1 MREGFNYLLKIL
13 ILVSC
18 VCGLKRKSGYMAEVN
33 KSDKQKRKG
42 IQRSG
47 LDSEYT
53 EDNELSYLSTQD
65 TIDNLKSELEF
76 HIRSEETLREN
87 EEKFVSMFEKAPLG
101 YQSLDE
107 NGYFIEVNE
116 AWLNTLG
123 FTRTEVIG
131 KWFGD
136 FLAPE
141 FIDAF
146 RKRFPIF
153 KAQGHIHSEFVM
165 IHRNGQ
171 RKFIAFDGRIGYKN
185 DGSFKQTHCIL
196 QDISDRK
203 LAEEELKESEE
214 KYHSIYDNS
223 YLGIL
228 LTVPDGRILAA
239 NGFACN
245 MFGFSEEELCS
256 GGRSAIVDTSDP
268 RLIPIL
274 EERKRTG
281 RAKGELTFIRKDG
294 SRFEGEV
301 SSSVFKDKEGNEK
314 TCMLIQDL
322 TEKKQTE
329 HKYQT
334 LFNEMMDGF
343 ALHEIICN
351 EKGEPVD
358 YRFLDVNPAFE
369 KMTGLKAEQVIG
381 RTVLEI
387 MPETESS
394 WIERYGRVA
403 LTGEP
408 INFIDHSKEL
418 AKIFD
423 VKAFCPAPNQFVT
436 IFSDITKRKNSE
448 EQLKISEEK
457 YRSIFENVQDI
468 YYEASFDGIILDV
481 SPSIEIISKGQI
493 CRDELIG
500 KSIYDFYVNAEDRK
514 TLVNALMETGSIS
527 DYEVTLL
534 NKDGS
539 QIPCSISSKLL
550 YDGNGLPVK
559 IFGSM
564 HDITDRK
571 HVAEKVLL
579 NAERLARMVNIYQYN
594 TNNIQDFLDY
604 SLNEAIALTSSKIG
618 YVYFY
623 DEVKKEFTLNSWSR
637 DVMKECKVIGS
648 KACSALIDTGIWGE
662 AVRQR
667 GVIMINNFKEDNPL
681 KKGYPKGHVHLERFL
696 TIPIFDEDKIVAVIG
711 VANKENDYDN
721 TDVSQLTIMMSSVW
735 RIVQKKEVEKKVK
748 LLAHSL
754 ESVSECVSI
763 TDNNDILMYVNEAFL
778 KTYGYSENE
787 LIGKHVGI
795 LRPKGAEQESFL
807 NILNH
812 TLEGGWRG
820 ELMNIKKDGTVF
832 PVLLST
838 SIIRDENRN
847 PIALIGVAIDITELK
862 KNAEE
867 LIAAKEKAEENDR
880 LKTAFLHNIS
890 HEVRTPMNSIVGFS
904 DLLADP
910 DTLPEERKHYTEI
923 IIQNSNQ
930 LLSIINDIV
939 NIATIEA
946 GQERA
951 IINPVNIN
959 SICNLVYEQFLHK
972 AKNKNIVLVFNNYLP
987 SVESDVMTDG
997 TKLTQILTNLI
1008 NNALKFT
1015 ENGYIELGYS
1025 VEGNNLKFFVK
1036 DTGIGIPPEKHEEIF
1051 KRFSQL
1057 NLAKNYQYGGS
1068 GLGLSISKAY
1078 VELLGGKIWIHS
1090 SPGKGS
1096 TFYFTI
1102 PYTKIG

>member
-1 MREGFNYLLKIL
+1 
-13 ILVSC
+13 
-18 VCGLKRKSGYMAEVN
+18 MAEVN

-53 EDNELSYLSTQD
+53 EDNELSYLSAQD
-65 TIDNLKSELEF
+65 TIENLKSELEF
-76 HIRSEETLREN
+76 HIKSEETLREN
-87 EEKFVSMFEKAPLG
+87 EEKF
-101 YQSLDE
+101 Q
-107 NGYFIEVNE
+107 
-116 AWLNTLG
+116 
-123 FTRTEVIG
+123 
-131 KWFGD
+131 
-136 FLAPE
+136 
-141 FIDAF
+141 
-146 RKRFPIF
+146 
-153 KAQGHIHSEFVM
+153 
-165 IHRNGQ
+165 
-171 RKFIAFDGRIGYKN
+171 
-185 DGSFKQTHCIL
+185 
-196 QDISDRK
+196 
-203 LAEEELKESEE
+203 
-214 KYHSIYDNS
+214 SIYDNS

-245 MFGFSEEELCS
+245 MFGCSEEELCR

-281 RAKGELTFIRKDG
+281 KAKGELTFIRKNG
-294 SRFEGEV
+294 SKFEGEV

-322 TEKKQTE
+322 TEKRQTE
-329 HKYQT
+329 HRYQT

-351 EKGEPVD
+351 ENGEPVD

-369 KMTGLKAEQVIG
+369 KMTGLKSEQIIG

-387 MPETESS
+387 MPGTESF
-394 WIERYGRVA
+394 WIERYGKVA

-408 INFIDHSKEL
+408 SSFESESKEIG
-418 AKIFD
+418 KIFD
-423 VKAFCPAPNQFVT
+423 VKSYCPAPNQFVT

-493 CRDELIG
+493 HRGELIG
-500 KSIYDFYVNAEDRK
+500 KSIYDFYVNTEDRK
-514 TLVNALMETGSIS
+514 TLVNTLMEAGSIS

-539 QIPCSISSKLL
+539 HIPCSISSKLL

-571 HVAEKVLL
+571 HAAEKVLL

-594 TNNIQDFLDY
+594 ANNIQDFLDY
-604 SLNEAIALTSSKIG
+604 ALNEAIALTSSKIG
-618 YVYFY
+618 YIYFY
-623 DEVKKEFTLNSWSR
+623 DEVKSEFTLNSWSR
-637 DVMKECKVIGS
+637 DVMKECAV
-648 KACSALIDTGIWGE
+648 ADPQTRTALIDTGIWGE

-667 GVIMINNFKEDNPL
+667 KVIMINNFKEPIPL

-696 TIPIFDEDKIVAVIG
+696 TIPIFDEDKIAAVVG
-711 VANKENDYDN
+711 VANKESDYDN

-763 TDNNDILMYVNEAFL
+763 TDNDDVLMYVNEAFL

-787 LIGKHVGI
+787 LIGKHVSI

-807 NILNH
+807 NILNL

-820 ELMNIKKDGTVF
+820 ELLNIKKDGTVF

-838 SIIRDENRN
+838 SIIKDENKN

-910 DTLPEERKHYTEI
+910 D
-923 IIQNSNQ
+923 
-930 LLSIINDIV
+930 
-939 NIATIEA
+939 
-946 GQERA
+946 
-951 IINPVNIN
+951 
-959 SICNLVYEQFLHK
+959 
-972 AKNKNIVLVFNNYLP
+972 
-987 SVESDVMTDG
+987 
-997 TKLTQILTNLI
+997 
-1008 NNALKFT
+1008 
-1015 ENGYIELGYS
+1015 
-1025 VEGNNLKFFVK
+1025 
-1036 DTGIGIPPEKHEEIF
+1036 
-1051 KRFSQL
+1051 
-1057 NLAKNYQYGGS
+1057 
-1068 GLGLSISKAY
+1068 
-1078 VELLGGKIWIHS
+1078 
-1090 SPGKGS
+1090 
-1096 TFYFTI
+1096 
-1102 PYTKIG
+1102 

>member
-1 MREGFNYLLKIL
+1 
-13 ILVSC
+13 
-18 VCGLKRKSGYMAEVN
+18 
-33 KSDKQKRKG
+33 
-42 IQRSG
+42 
-47 LDSEYT
+47 
-53 EDNELSYLSTQD
+53 
-65 TIDNLKSELEF
+65 
-76 HIRSEETLREN
+76 
-87 EEKFVSMFEKAPLG
+87 
-101 YQSLDE
+101 
-107 NGYFIEVNE
+107 
-116 AWLNTLG
+116 
-123 FTRTEVIG
+123 
-131 KWFGD
+131 
-136 FLAPE
+136 
-141 FIDAF
+141 
-146 RKRFPIF
+146 
-153 KAQGHIHSEFVM
+153 
-165 IHRNGQ
+165 
-171 RKFIAFDGRIGYKN
+171 
-185 DGSFKQTHCIL
+185 
-196 QDISDRK
+196 
-203 LAEEELKESEE
+203 
-214 KYHSIYDNS
+214 
-223 YLGIL
+223 
-228 LTVPDGRILAA
+228 A

-423 VKAFCPAPNQFVT
+423 VKAFCPAQNQFVT
-436 IFSDITKRKNSE
+436 IFSDITKSKNSE

-493 CRDELIG
+493 LRDELIG
-500 KSIYDFYVNAEDRK
+500 KSIYDFYVDAEDRK
-514 TLVNALMETGSIS
+514 TLVNALMEAGSIS

-571 HVAEKVLL
+571 HSEEKILL

-594 TNNIQDFLDY
+594 ANNIQDFLDY
-604 SLNEAIALTSSKIG
+604 ALNEAIALTSSKIG
-618 YVYFY
+618 YLYFY

-637 DVMKECKVIGS
+637 DVMKGCAI
-648 KACSALIDTGIWGE
+648 ADPQTRTALIDTGIWGE

-667 GVIMINNFKEDNPL
+667 KVIMINNFKEAIPL
-681 KKGYPKGHVHLERFL
+681 KKGYPKGHVNLERFL
-696 TIPIFDEDKIVAVIG
+696 TIPIFDEDKIAAIVG
-711 VANKENDYDN
+711 VANKESDYDN

-735 RIVQKKEVEKKVK
+735 RIVQKKEVEKKIK

-1025 VEGNNLKFFVK
+1025 VEGDNLKFFVK

>member
-1 MREGFNYLLKIL
+1 MTG
-13 ILVSC
+13 
-18 VCGLKRKSGYMAEVN
+18 AN
-33 KSDKQKRKG
+33 KSDKHKRKG

-76 HIRSEETLREN
+76 HIKSEESLREN

-123 FTRTEVIG
+123 YQKEEVAG

-141 FIDAF
+141 FVDAF

-223 YLGIL
+223 NFGIL
-228 LTVPDGRILAA
+228 LTVTDGRILAA
-239 NGFACN
+239 NCFACN
-245 MFGFSEEELCS
+245 MFGYSEEELCR
-256 GGRSAIVDTSDP
+256 GGRSAIVDTSDL
-268 RLIPIL
+268 RLVAIL

-281 RAKGELTFIRKDG
+281 KAKGELTFIRKDG
-294 SRFEGEV
+294 SKFEGEV

-329 HKYQT
+329 HKYRT

-369 KMTGLKAEQVIG
+369 MLTGLKAGQIIG
-381 RTVLEI
+381 KRVLEI

-408 INFIDHSKEL
+408 INFIDHSKGL

-423 VKAFCPAPNQFVT
+423 VKAFCPAPNQFVS
-436 IFSDITKRKNSE
+436 IFSDITKRKHSE

-493 CRDELIG
+493 HRDEIIG
-500 KSIYDFYVNAEDRK
+500 KSIYDFYVNAEDRT
-514 TLVNALMETGSIS
+514 TLMNTLIETGSIS

-550 YDGNGLPVK
+550 YDGSGLPVK

-564 HDITDRK
+564 HDITERK
-571 HVAEKVLL
+571 HAAEKVLL
-579 NAERLARMVNIYQYN
+579 NAERLARIVNIYQYN
-594 TNNIQDFLDY
+594 ANNIQDFLDY
-604 SLNEAIALTSSKIG
+604 TLNEAIALTSSKIG
-618 YVYFY
+618 YIYFY
-623 DEVKKEFTLNSWSR
+623 DEVKREFTLNSWSR
-637 DVMKECKVIGS
+637 DVMKECEVANS
-648 KACSALIDTGIWGE
+648 QSCTALNDTGIWGE

-667 GVIMINNFKEDNPL
+667 EVVMINNFKENNPL

-696 TIPIFDEDKIVAVIG
+696 TIPIFDEDKIAAVVG
-711 VANKENDYDN
+711 VANKESDYDN

-763 TDNNDILMYVNEAFL
+763 TDNNDVLMYVNEAFL

-787 LIGKHVGI
+787 LIGKHVSI
-795 LRPKGAEQESFL
+795 LRPEKSEQESFL

-812 TLEGGWRG
+812 TLDGGWRG
-820 ELMNIKKDGTVF
+820 ELLNIKKDGTVF
-832 PVLLST
+832 PILLST
-838 SIIRDENRN
+838 SIIRDENKN

-910 DTLPEERKHYTEI
+910 DTLPEERKHFTEI

-959 SICNLVYEQFLHK
+959 SICNLVYEQFFHK
-972 AKNKNIVLVFNNYLP
+972 AKNQNIVLIFNNYLP
-987 SVESDVMTDG
+987 NVESDVMTDG

-1015 ENGYIELGYS
+1015 QEGYIELGYS
-1025 VEGNNLKFFVK
+1025 VEGDYLKFFVK
-1036 DTGIGIPPEKHEEIF
+1036 DTGIGIPQEKYEEIF

>member
-1 MREGFNYLLKIL
+1 
-13 ILVSC
+13 
-18 VCGLKRKSGYMAEVN
+18 MATVN
-33 KSDKQKRKG
+33 KSDKHKRNG
-42 IQRSG
+42 ILRSG

-53 EDNELSYLSTQD
+53 EDNELSYLSTQN
-65 TIDNLKSELEF
+65 TIDNLKSELEY
-76 HIRSEETLREN
+76 HIKYEETLREN
-87 EEKFVSMFEKAPLG
+87 EEKFVSMFERAPLG

-107 NGYFIEVNE
+107 NGCFIEVND
-116 AWLNTLG
+116 AWLKTLG
-123 FTRTEVIG
+123 YEKEEVAG

-141 FIDAF
+141 FVDAF

-153 KAQGHIHSEFVM
+153 KAQGHIHSEFEM

-171 RKFIAFDGRIGYKN
+171 RKFITFDGRIGYKN

-196 QDISDRK
+196 QDI
-203 LAEEELKESEE
+203 
-214 KYHSIYDNS
+214 
-223 YLGIL
+223 
-228 LTVPDGRILAA
+228 
-239 NGFACN
+239 
-245 MFGFSEEELCS
+245 
-256 GGRSAIVDTSDP
+256 
-268 RLIPIL
+268 
-274 EERKRTG
+274 
-281 RAKGELTFIRKDG
+281 
-294 SRFEGEV
+294 
-301 SSSVFKDKEGNEK
+301 
-314 TCMLIQDL
+314 

-351 EKGEPVD
+351 ERGEPVD
-358 YRFLDVNPAFE
+358 YRFLAVNPAFE
-369 KMTGLKAEQVIG
+369 EMTGLKAEQITG
-381 RTVLEI
+381 RRVLEI
-387 MPETESS
+387 MPGIEPI
-394 WIERYGRVA
+394 WIERYGKVA
-403 LTGEP
+403 LTGKPASFE
-408 INFIDHSKEL
+408 NESKEL
-418 AKIFD
+418 GKIFD
-423 VKAFCPAPNQFVT
+423 VKSYCPAPNQFVS
-436 IFSDITKRKNSE
+436 IFSDITKRRQSE
-448 EQLKISEEK
+448 ELLKISEQK

-468 YYEASFDGIILDV
+468 YYEATFDGIILDV

-493 CRDELIG
+493 HRDELIG

-514 TLVNALMETGSIS
+514 TLLNALMDTGSIS

-539 QIPCSISSKLL
+539 QIPCSISSKLI

-564 HDITDRK
+564 HDITERK
-571 HVAEKVLL
+571 HPEEKVLL

-594 TNNIQDFLDY
+594 ANNIQDFLDY
-604 SLNEAIALTSSKIG
+604 ALNEAIELTSSKIG
-618 YVYFY
+618 YIYFY

-637 DVMKECKVIGS
+637 DVMKECAV
-648 KACSALIDTGIWGE
+648 ADPQTRTALIDTGIWGE

-667 GVIMINNFKEDNPL
+667 KVIMINNFNENNPQ
-681 KKGYPKGHVHLERFL
+681 KKGYPMGHVHLGRFL
-696 TIPIFDEDKIVAVIG
+696 TIPIFDEDKIAAVVG
-711 VANKENDYDN
+711 VANKESDYDN

-735 RIVQKKEVEKKVK
+735 RIVQRKEVEKKVK

-763 TDNNDILMYVNEAFL
+763 TDNNDVLMYVNEAFL
-778 KTYGYSENE
+778 RTYGYRENE
-787 LIGKHVGI
+787 LIGKHISI
-795 LRPKGAEQESFL
+795 LRPEVFEAENFL

-820 ELMNIKKDGTVF
+820 EILNIKKDGTVF

-838 SIIRDENRN
+838 SIIKDENKN

-867 LIAAKEKAEENDR
+867 LMAAKEKAEENDR

-910 DTLPEERKHYTEI
+910 DTLPEERKHFSEI

-946 GQERA
+946 GQEKA

-959 SICNLVYEQFLHK
+959 SICNLVYEQFFQK
-972 AKNKNIVLVFNNYLP
+972 AKSQNIVLVFNNYLP
-987 SVESDVMTDG
+987 NVESDIMSDG

-1015 ENGYIELGYS
+1015 EEGYIEFGYS
-1025 VEGNNLKFFVK
+1025 VEGDYLKFFVK
-1036 DTGIGIPPEKHEEIF
+1036 DTGIGIPQEKHEEIF

-1057 NLAKNYQYGGS
+1057 NLAKNYQYRGS

-1078 VELLGGKIWIHS
+1078 VELLGGKIWIQS
-1090 SPGKGS
+1090 LLGKGS

-1102 PYTKIG
+1102 PYTKVG

>member
-1 MREGFNYLLKIL
+1 MCPWIENER
-13 ILVSC
+13 VD
-18 VCGLKRKSGYMAEVN
+18 MAGVN
-33 KSDKQKRKG
+33 ESDKRKRKG

-53 EDNELSYLSTQD
+53 EDNELSYLSTKD

-76 HIRSEETLREN
+76 HIKSEEALREN

-123 FTRTEVIG
+123 FQRTEVMG

-141 FIDAF
+141 FVDAF

-185 DGSFKQTHCIL
+185 DGSFMQTHCIL
-196 QDISDRK
+196 QDI
-203 LAEEELKESEE
+203 
-214 KYHSIYDNS
+214 
-223 YLGIL
+223 
-228 LTVPDGRILAA
+228 
-239 NGFACN
+239 
-245 MFGFSEEELCS
+245 
-256 GGRSAIVDTSDP
+256 
-268 RLIPIL
+268 
-274 EERKRTG
+274 
-281 RAKGELTFIRKDG
+281 
-294 SRFEGEV
+294 
-301 SSSVFKDKEGNEK
+301 
-314 TCMLIQDL
+314 
-322 TEKKQTE
+322 TEQKQTE

-358 YRFLDVNPAFE
+358 YRFLAVNPAFE
-369 KMTGLKAEQVIG
+369 KMTGLKAEQITG
-381 RTVLEI
+381 KRVLEI
-387 MPETESS
+387 MPGTESF
-394 WIERYGRVA
+394 WIERYGKVA

-408 INFIDHSKEL
+408 SSFESESKEIG
-418 AKIFD
+418 KIFD
-423 VKAFCPAPNQFVT
+423 IKSYCPAPNQFVT
-436 IFSDITKRKNSE
+436 IFSDITKRKHSE

-468 YYEASFDGIILDV
+468 YYEATFDGIILDV

-539 QIPCSISSKLL
+539 HIPCSISSKLL

-571 HVAEKVLL
+571 HAAEIVLL

-594 TNNIQDFLDY
+594 ANNIQDFLDY
-604 SLNEAIALTSSKIG
+604 ALNEAIALTSSKIG
-618 YVYFY
+618 YIYFY
-623 DEVKKEFTLNSWSR
+623 DEVKREFTLNSWSR
-637 DVMKECKVIGS
+637 DVMKGCEVADPQTCT
-648 KACSALIDTGIWGE
+648 ALNQTGIWGE

-667 GVIMINNFKEDNPL
+667 EAIMINNFKETNPL
-681 KKGYPKGHVHLERFL
+681 KKGYPKGHLHLERFL
-696 TIPIFDEDKIVAVIG
+696 TIPIFDEDKIAAVVG
-711 VANKENDYDN
+711 VANKESDYDN
-721 TDVSQLTIMMSSVW
+721 TDISQLTIMMSSVW

-763 TDNNDILMYVNEAFL
+763 TDNNDVLMYVNEAFL

-787 LIGKHVGI
+787 LIGKHISI
-795 LRPKGAEQESFL
+795 LRPVGFETESSL

-812 TLEGGWRG
+812 TIEGGWRG
-820 ELMNIKKDGTVF
+820 ELMNIKKDGTIF

-838 SIIRDENRN
+838 SIIKDENKN

-867 LIAAKEKAEENDR
+867 LMAAKEKAEENDR

-910 DTLPEERKHYTEI
+910 DTLPEERKHFTEI

-959 SICNLVYEQFLHK
+959 SICNLVYEQFFHK
-972 AKNKNIVLVFNNYLP
+972 AKNQNIVLIFNNYLP
-987 SVESDVMTDG
+987 NVESDVMTDG

-1015 ENGYIELGYS
+1015 QEGYIELGYS
-1025 VEGNNLKFFVK
+1025 VEGDYLKFFVK
-1036 DTGIGIPPEKHEEIF
+1036 DTGIGIPQEKYEEIF

>member
-1 MREGFNYLLKIL
+1 
-13 ILVSC
+13 
-18 VCGLKRKSGYMAEVN
+18 MAEVS

-42 IQRSG
+42 IKRSG
-47 LDSEYT
+47 IDSEYT
-53 EDNELSYLSTQD
+53 EDNELSYLYTQD
-65 TIDNLKSELEF
+65 TIENLKSELEF
-76 HIRSEETLREN
+76 HIKSEEALREK

-116 AWLNTLG
+116 AWIKTLG
-123 FTRTEVIG
+123 YNRSEVIG

-141 FIDAF
+141 FVDAF

-153 KAQGHIHSEFVM
+153 KAQGHIHSEFVI

-171 RKFIAFDGRIGYKN
+171 RKFIAFDGRVGYKN

-203 LAEEELKESEE
+203 RAEEELKESEE

-245 MFGFSEEELCS
+245 MFGYTEDELCR
-256 GGRSAIVDTSDP
+256 GGRTIIVDTSDP

-281 RAKGELTFIRKDG
+281 KAKGELTFLRKDG
-294 SRFEGEV
+294 SKFEGEV

-322 TEKKQTE
+322 TDKKQTE
-329 HKYQT
+329 HKYKT

-351 EKGEPVD
+351 KKGEPAD
-358 YRFLDVNPAFE
+358 YRFLAVNPSFE
-369 KMTGLKAEQVIG
+369 NITGLKAEKIIG
-381 RTVLEI
+381 KRVLEI
-387 MPETESS
+387 MPETEPS

-403 LTGEP
+403 LTGKPVSFESE
-408 INFIDHSKEL
+408 SKEL
-418 AKIFD
+418 GKIFD
-423 VKAFCPAPNQFVT
+423 IKSYCPAPNQFVS
-436 IFSDITKRKNSE
+436 IFSDITKRRRSE
-448 EQLKISEEK
+448 ELLKISEEK

-468 YYEASFDGIILDV
+468 YLEASFDGIILDV
-481 SPSIEIISKGQI
+481 SPSIEIITKGQLH
-493 CRDELIG
+493 REELIG
-500 KSIYDFYVNAEDRK
+500 KSIYDFYLNAEDRK
-514 TLVNALMETGSIS
+514 MLVNALMETGSIT

-539 QIPCSISSKLL
+539 HIPCSISSKLL

-571 HVAEKVLL
+571 HAAEKVLL
-579 NAERLARMVNIYQYN
+579 NSERLARMVNIYQYN
-594 TNNIQDFLDY
+594 ANNIQDFLDY
-604 SLNEAIALTSSKIG
+604 ALNEAIALTSSKIG
-618 YVYFY
+618 YFYFY
-623 DEVKKEFTLNSWSR
+623 DEINKEFILNSWSR
-637 DVMKECKVIGS
+637 DVMKECAVVYPQT
-648 KACSALIDTGIWGE
+648 CTALNDTGIWGE

-667 GVIMINNFKEDNPL
+667 KVIMINDFKEESPL
-681 KKGYPKGHVHLERFL
+681 KKGYPKGHLHLEKFL
-696 TIPIFDEDKIVAVIG
+696 TIPIFDDDKIVAVVG
-711 VANKENDYDN
+711 VANKESDYDN
-721 TDVSQLTIMMSSVW
+721 TDVSQLTIMMNSVW

-763 TDNNDILMYVNEAFL
+763 TDNNDVLMYVNEAFL

-787 LIGKHVGI
+787 LIGKHVSI
-795 LRPKGAEQESFL
+795 LRPEKSEQESFL

-820 ELMNIKKDGTVF
+820 ELLNIKKDGTVF

-838 SIIRDENRN
+838 SIIKDEYKNQ
-847 PIALIGVAIDITELK
+847 IALIGVAIDITDLK

-946 GQERA
+946 GQEKA

-959 SICNLVYEQFLHK
+959 SICNLVYEQFLLK
-972 AKNKNIVLVFNNYLP
+972 AKNKSIVLIFNNYLP

-1015 ENGYIELGYS
+1015 ENGYIEFGYS
-1025 VEGNNLKFFVK
+1025 VEGDNLKFFVK

-1057 NLAKNYQYGGS
+1057 NLHKNYQYGGS

-1078 VELLGGKIWIHS
+1078 VELLGGKIWIQS
-1090 SPGKGS
+1090 LPGKGS

-1102 PYTKIG
+1102 PYTKIR

>member
-1 MREGFNYLLKIL
+1 
-13 ILVSC
+13 
-18 VCGLKRKSGYMAEVN
+18 
-33 KSDKQKRKG
+33 
-42 IQRSG
+42 
-47 LDSEYT
+47 
-53 EDNELSYLSTQD
+53 
-65 TIDNLKSELEF
+65 
-76 HIRSEETLREN
+76 
-87 EEKFVSMFEKAPLG
+87 
-101 YQSLDE
+101 

-123 FTRTEVIG
+123 FNRAEVIG

-141 FIDAF
+141 FVDAF

-171 RKFIAFDGRIGYKN
+171 RKFIAFDGRVGYKN

-245 MFGFSEEELCS
+245 MFGYSEEELCR
-256 GGRSAIVDTSDP
+256 GGRTAIVDTSDP

-281 RAKGELTFIRKDG
+281 KAKGELTFIRKNG
-294 SRFEGEV
+294 SKFEGEV

-322 TEKKQTE
+322 TEKRQTE
-329 HKYQT
+329 HRYQT

-351 EKGEPVD
+351 ENGEPVD

-369 KMTGLKAEQVIG
+369 KMTGLKSEQIIG

-387 MPETESS
+387 MPGTESF
-394 WIERYGRVA
+394 WIERYGKVA

-408 INFIDHSKEL
+408 SSFESESKEIG
-418 AKIFD
+418 KIFD
-423 VKAFCPAPNQFVT
+423 VKSYCPAPNQFVT

-493 CRDELIG
+493 HRGELIG
-500 KSIYDFYVNAEDRK
+500 KSIYDFYVNTEDRK
-514 TLVNALMETGSIS
+514 TLVNTLMEAGSIS

-539 QIPCSISSKLL
+539 HIPCSISSKLL

-571 HVAEKVLL
+571 HAAEKVLL

-594 TNNIQDFLDY
+594 ANNIQDFLDY
-604 SLNEAIALTSSKIG
+604 ALNEAIALTSSKIG
-618 YVYFY
+618 YIYFY
-623 DEVKKEFTLNSWSR
+623 DEVKSEFTLNSWSR
-637 DVMKECKVIGS
+637 DVMKECAV
-648 KACSALIDTGIWGE
+648 ADPQTRTALIDTGIWGE

-667 GVIMINNFKEDNPL
+667 KVIMINNFKEPIPL

-696 TIPIFDEDKIVAVIG
+696 TIPIFDEDKIAAVVG
-711 VANKENDYDN
+711 VANKESDYDN

-763 TDNNDILMYVNEAFL
+763 TDNDDVLMYVNEAFL

-787 LIGKHVGI
+787 LIGKHVSI

-807 NILNH
+807 NILNL

-820 ELMNIKKDGTVF
+820 ELLNIKKDGTVF

-838 SIIRDENRN
+838 SIIKDENKN

-910 DTLPEERKHYTEI
+910 DTLPEERKHFAEI

-959 SICNLVYEQFLHK
+959 SICNLVYEQFLLK
-972 AKNKNIVLVFNNYLP
+972 AKNKNIVLIFNNFIS

-1015 ENGYIELGYS
+1015 EEGYIELGYS
-1025 VEGNNLKFFVK
+1025 VEGDNLKFFVK

>member
-1 MREGFNYLLKIL
+1 
-13 ILVSC
+13 
-18 VCGLKRKSGYMAEVN
+18 MAEVN
-33 KSDKQKRKG
+33 KSDERKRKG
-42 IQRSG
+42 FQRSG

-53 EDNELSYLSTQD
+53 EDNELSYLSTQN
-65 TIDNLKSELEF
+65 TIDNLKSELEY
-76 HIRSEETLREN
+76 HIKYEETLREN

-107 NGYFIEVNE
+107 NGYFIEVND
-116 AWLNTLG
+116 AWLKTLG
-123 FTRTEVIG
+123 YEKQEVAG

-141 FIDAF
+141 FVDAF

-153 KAQGHIHSEFVM
+153 KSQGHIHSEFEM

-196 QDISDRK
+196 QDI
-203 LAEEELKESEE
+203 
-214 KYHSIYDNS
+214 
-223 YLGIL
+223 
-228 LTVPDGRILAA
+228 
-239 NGFACN
+239 
-245 MFGFSEEELCS
+245 
-256 GGRSAIVDTSDP
+256 
-268 RLIPIL
+268 
-274 EERKRTG
+274 
-281 RAKGELTFIRKDG
+281 
-294 SRFEGEV
+294 
-301 SSSVFKDKEGNEK
+301 
-314 TCMLIQDL
+314 

-351 EKGEPVD
+351 EKGVPVD
-358 YRFLDVNPAFE
+358 YRFLAVNPAFE
-369 KMTGLKAEQVIG
+369 KMTGLKAEEIVG
-381 RTVLEI
+381 RRVLEI
-387 MPETESS
+387 MPGIEPI
-394 WIERYGRVA
+394 WIERYGKVA
-403 LTGEP
+403 LTGKPASFE
-408 INFIDHSKEL
+408 NESKEL
-418 AKIFD
+418 GKIFD
-423 VKAFCPAPNQFVT
+423 VKSYCPAPNQFVS
-436 IFSDITKRKNSE
+436 IFSDITKRRQSE
-448 EQLKISEEK
+448 ELLKISEQK

-468 YYEASFDGIILDV
+468 YYESTFDGIIVDV
-481 SPSIEIISKGQI
+481 SPSIEIISRGQI
-493 CRDELIG
+493 HRDELIG
-500 KSIYDFYVNAEDRK
+500 KSIYDFYVNADDRK
-514 TLVNALMETGSIS
+514 KLLETLQETGSIS
-527 DYEVTLL
+527 DYEVTLS

-539 QIPCSISSKLL
+539 LIPCSISSKLI

-564 HDITDRK
+564 RDITDRK
-571 HVAEKVLL
+571 HAAEKVLL
-579 NAERLARMVNIYQYN
+579 NAERLARIVNIYQYN
-594 TNNIQDFLDY
+594 ANNIQDFLDY
-604 SLNEAIALTSSKIG
+604 ALNEAIALTSSKIG
-618 YVYFY
+618 YIYFY
-623 DEVKKEFTLNSWSR
+623 DEIKKEFILNSWSR
-637 DVMKECKVIGS
+637 DVMKECAV
-648 KACSALIDTGIWGE
+648 ATPQTCTALNDTGIWGE

-667 GVIMINNFKEDNPL
+667 KAIMINNFKENNPQ
-681 KKGYPKGHVHLERFL
+681 KKGYPKGHVHLGRFL
-696 TIPIFDEDKIVAVIG
+696 TIPIFDEDKIAAVVG
-711 VANKENDYDN
+711 VANKESDYDN
-721 TDVSQLTIMMSSVW
+721 TDISQLTIMMSSVW

-763 TDNNDILMYVNEAFL
+763 TDNNDVLMYVNEAFL
-778 KTYGYSENE
+778 QTYGYQENE
-787 LIGKHVGI
+787 LIGKHISV
-795 LRPKGAEQESFL
+795 LRPEVFEAENSL

-820 ELMNIKKDGTVF
+820 EILNIKKDGTVF

-838 SIIRDENRN
+838 SIIKDENKN

-862 KNAEE
+862 KNAVE
-867 LIAAKEKAEENDR
+867 LMAAKEKAEENDR

-910 DTLPEERKHYTEI
+910 DTLPEERKHFTEI

-946 GQERA
+946 GQEKA

-959 SICNLVYEQFLHK
+959 SICNLVYEQFFQK
-972 AKNKNIVLVFNNYLP
+972 AKSQNIVLVFNNYLP
-987 SVESDVMTDG
+987 NEESDIMTDG

-1015 ENGYIELGYS
+1015 EEGYIELGYS
-1025 VEGNNLKFFVK
+1025 VEGDYLKFFVK
-1036 DTGIGIPPEKHEEIF
+1036 DTGIGIPQEKHEEIF

-1057 NLAKNYQYGGS
+1057 NLAKNYQYRGS

-1078 VELLGGKIWIHS
+1078 VELLGGKIWIQS
-1090 SPGKGS
+1090 LPGNGS

-1102 PYTKIG
+1102 PYTKVG

>member
-1 MREGFNYLLKIL
+1 MCPWIENEK
-13 ILVSC
+13 VD
-18 VCGLKRKSGYMAEVN
+18 MAGVN
-33 KSDKQKRKG
+33 ESDIRKRKG

-76 HIRSEETLREN
+76 HIKYEETLREN
-87 EEKFVSMFEKAPLG
+87 EEKF
-101 YQSLDE
+101 Q
-107 NGYFIEVNE
+107 
-116 AWLNTLG
+116 
-123 FTRTEVIG
+123 
-131 KWFGD
+131 
-136 FLAPE
+136 
-141 FIDAF
+141 
-146 RKRFPIF
+146 
-153 KAQGHIHSEFVM
+153 
-165 IHRNGQ
+165 
-171 RKFIAFDGRIGYKN
+171 
-185 DGSFKQTHCIL
+185 
-196 QDISDRK
+196 
-203 LAEEELKESEE
+203 
-214 KYHSIYDNS
+214 SIYDNS

-239 NGFACN
+239 NGFACQL
-245 MFGFSEEELCS
+245 FGYTEEELCS
-256 GGRSAIVDTSDP
+256 GGRTAIVDTSDP
-268 RLIPIL
+268 RLLPIL
-274 EERKRTG
+274 EERKRAG
-281 RAKGELTFIRKDG
+281 KAKGEITFVRKDG

-343 ALHEIICN
+343 AMHEIICN

-358 YRFLDVNPAFE
+358 YCFLAVNPAFE
-369 KMTGLKAEQVIG
+369 KMTGLKAEQIIG
-381 RTVLEI
+381 KRVLEI
-387 MPETESS
+387 MPGTESS
-394 WIERYGRVA
+394 WIKRYGKVA

-408 INFIDHSKEL
+408 ISFINRSKEL
-418 AKIFD
+418 DKIFD
-423 VKAFCPAPNQFVT
+423 VKSYCPAPNQFVS
-436 IFSDITKRKNSE
+436 IFSDITKRKQSE

-493 CRDELIG
+493 HRDELIG

-514 TLVNALMETGSIS
+514 TLMNTLVESGSIS

-539 QIPCSISSKLL
+539 HIPCSISSKLL

-571 HVAEKVLL
+571 HAAEKVLL

-594 TNNIQDFLDY
+594 ANNIQDFLDY
-604 SLNEAIALTSSKIG
+604 ALNEAIALTSSKIG
-618 YVYFY
+618 YIYFY
-623 DEVKKEFTLNSWSR
+623 DEVKREFTLNSWSR
-637 DVMKECKVIGS
+637 DVMKGCEVADPQTCT
-648 KACSALIDTGIWGE
+648 ALNETGIWGE

-667 GVIMINNFKEDNPL
+667 EAIMINNFKETNPL
-681 KKGYPKGHVHLERFL
+681 KKGYPKGHLHLERFL
-696 TIPIFDEDKIVAVIG
+696 TIPIFDEDKIAAVVG
-711 VANKENDYDN
+711 VANKESDYDK

-763 TDNNDILMYVNEAFL
+763 TDNNDVLMYVNEAFL

-787 LIGKHVGI
+787 LIGKHISI
-795 LRPKGAEQESFL
+795 LRPEKSEQESFL

-820 ELMNIKKDGTVF
+820 ELLNIKKDGTVF

-838 SIIRDENRN
+838 SIIRDENKK

-867 LIAAKEKAEENDR
+867 LVAAKEKAEENDR

-959 SICNLVYEQFLHK
+959 SICNLVYEQFFHK
-972 AKNKNIVLVFNNYLP
+972 AKTQNIVLIFNNYLP
-987 SVESDVMTDG
+987 NVESDVMTDG

-1015 ENGYIELGYS
+1015 QEGYIELGYS
-1025 VEGNNLKFFVK
+1025 VEGDYLKFFVK
-1036 DTGIGIPPEKHEEIF
+1036 DTGIGIPQEKFEEIF

-1090 SPGKGS
+1090 TPGKGS